1 LHWWQE
7 LNWNVGGK
15 MAAERTV
22 LMMAG
27 GTGGH
32 VFPALAV
39 ANALAERG
47 VVVHWL
53 GTAAGIEGRLVPAAG
68 LPLHYLAMSGVR
80 GKNPVFR
87 MVAIF
92 KAGLAVVHSM
102 RLIIKLKPFCVVGM
116 GGYASGP
123 GGLAAKLL
131 GVPVVIQEQNAVAGT
146 TNRLLSK
153 VARLCLTGYP
163 IALGGE
169 KNRYIGNPV
178 RREIAA
184 LDAPAA
190 RWAEHTGALR
200 VLVLGGSLG
209 AKPINDVVIAAWQK
223 FAQADRPL
231 LWHQTGRDHESAVQ
245 TAYSEAGI
253 KVLAEAF
260 IDDMAAAY
268 SWADVVICRAGALT
282 VAELAAAGVAAILI
296 PLPHAID
303 DHQRANAK
311 WFVDGGA
318 GEIIDQKEFTALA
331 LIAWLQS
338 PKAQRETL
346 LNNAEAA
353 RRLAKID
360 AADIAA
366 DYCMEFAHES

>member
-1 LHWWQE
+1 
-7 LNWNVGGK
+7 

-47 VVVHWL
+47 VAVHWL
-53 GTAAGIEGRLVPAAG
+53 GTAAGIEARLVPAAG
-68 LPLHYLAMSGVR
+68 LPLHCLDMSGVR

-87 MVAIF
+87 VLAIF
-92 KAGLAVVHSM
+92 KAGLAVLHSM

-163 IALGGE
+163 IALGGD

-178 RREIAA
+178 RREISA
-184 LDAPAA
+184 LDPPAA
-190 RWAEHTGALR
+190 RWAERCGELR

-209 AKPINDVVIAAWQK
+209 AKPINDVVIAAWQQ
-223 FAQADRPL
+223 FPVIDRPL
-231 LWHQTGRDHESAVQ
+231 LWHQTGRDHESSVQ
-245 TAYSEAGI
+245 AAYSEAGVN
-253 KVLAEAF
+253 VLAEAF

-268 SWADVVICRAGALT
+268 SWADIVICRAGALT
-282 VAELAAAGVAAILI
+282 VAELAAAGVPAILI

-318 GEIIDQKEFTALA
+318 GEIIDQKEFTAPA
-331 LIAWLQS
+331 LVAWLQS
-338 PKAQRETL
+338 PRAQRETL
-346 LNNAEAA
+346 LSYAQAA

-360 AADIAA
+360 AADVAA

>member
-1 LHWWQE
+1 
-7 LNWNVGGK
+7 

-39 ANALAERG
+39 AKALAERG
-47 VVVHWL
+47 VTVHWL
-53 GTAAGIEGRLVPAAG
+53 GTAAGIEARLVPAAG
-68 LPLHYLAMSGVR
+68 LPLHCLNMAGVR
-80 GKNPVFR
+80 GKNPLFR
-87 MVAIF
+87 VLAIV
-92 KAGLAVVHSM
+92 KAGLAVLHSM
-102 RLIIKLKPFCVVGM
+102 RLILKLKPFCVVGM

-131 GVPVVIQEQNAVAGT
+131 AIPVVIQEQNAVAGT
-146 TNRLLSK
+146 TNRLLAK
-153 VARLCLTGYP
+153 IATLCLTGYP

-184 LDAPAA
+184 IEAPAT
-190 RWAEHTGALR
+190 RWAVRSGQLR

-209 AKPINDVVIAAWQK
+209 AKPINDVVVDAWQK
-223 FAQADRPL
+223 MTDAERPL
-231 LWHQTGRDHESAVQ
+231 LWHQTGRDHEQTVQ
-245 TAYSEAGI
+245 RAYTDAGLE
-253 KVLAEAF
+253 VLAEAF

-282 VAELAAAGVAAILI
+282 VAELAAAGVPAILI

-311 WFVDGGA
+311 WFADGGA
-318 GEIIDQKEFTALA
+318 GEIIDQKEFNAAGL
-331 LIAWLQS
+331 LAWLLGA
-338 PKAQRETL
+338 KAERETL

-360 AADIAA
+360 AADVAA

>member
-1 LHWWQE
+1 
-7 LNWNVGGK
+7 

-39 ANALAERG
+39 AKVLASRG
-47 VVVHWL
+47 VSVHWL
-53 GTAAGIEGRLVPAAG
+53 GTAAGIEARLVPAAG
-68 LPLHYLAMSGVR
+68 LPLHCLNMSGVR
-80 GKNPVFR
+80 GKNPLFR
-87 MVAIF
+87 VLAII
-92 KAGLAVVHSM
+92 KAGLAVLQSM
-102 RLIIKLKPFCVVGM
+102 RLILKLKPFCVVGM

-131 GVPVVIQEQNAVAGT
+131 AVPVVIQEQNAVAGT
-146 TNRLLSK
+146 TNRLLAK
-153 VARLCLTGYP
+153 LAKLCLTGYP

-178 RREIAA
+178 RHEIAVIE
-184 LDAPAA
+184 APAV
-190 RWAEHTGALR
+190 RWAERSGALR

-209 AKPINDVVIAAWQK
+209 AKPINDVVIETWLR
-223 FAQADRPL
+223 FGDVDRPL
-231 LWHQTGRDHESAVQ
+231 LWHQTGRDHETSVQ
-245 TAYSEAGI
+245 TAYAAAGLE
-253 KVLAEAF
+253 VLAEAF

-282 VAELAAAGVAAILI
+282 VAELAAAGVPAILI

-311 WFVDGGA
+311 WFADGGA
-318 GEIIDQKEFTALA
+318 GEIIDQKEFTASA
-331 LIAWLQS
+331 LLAWLQS
-338 PKAQRETL
+338 DKAQRETL

-353 RRLAKID
+353 RGLAKID
-360 AADIAA
+360 AADVAA

>member
-1 LHWWQE
+1 
-7 LNWNVGGK
+7 

-47 VVVHWL
+47 VAVHWL
-53 GTAAGIEGRLVPAAG
+53 GTAAGIEARLVPAAG
-68 LPLHYLAMSGVR
+68 LPLHCLDMSGVR

-87 MVAIF
+87 LLAIF
-92 KAGLAVVHSM
+92 KAGLAVFHSM
-102 RLIIKLKPFCVVGM
+102 RLILKLKPFCVVGM

-146 TNRLLSK
+146 TNRLLAK

-163 IALGGE
+163 IALGGD

-178 RREIAA
+178 RREISA

-190 RWAEHTGALR
+190 RWAERTDELR

-223 FAQADRPL
+223 FPVADRPL

-245 TAYSEAGI
+245 AAYSEAGVN
-253 KVLAEAF
+253 VLAEAF

-268 SWADVVICRAGALT
+268 SWADIVICRAGALT
-282 VAELAAAGVAAILI
+282 VAELAAAGVPAILI

-318 GEIIDQKEFTALA
+318 GEIIDQKEFTAPA
-331 LIAWLQS
+331 LVAWLQS
-338 PKAQRETL
+338 SKAQRETL
-346 LNNAEAA
+346 LGYAEAA

-360 AADIAA
+360 AADVAA